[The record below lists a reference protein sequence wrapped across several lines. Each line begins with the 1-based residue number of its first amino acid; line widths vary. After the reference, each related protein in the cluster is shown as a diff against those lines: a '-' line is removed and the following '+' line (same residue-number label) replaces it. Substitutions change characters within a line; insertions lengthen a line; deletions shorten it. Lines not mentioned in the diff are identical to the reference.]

1 MSQMRPSRPR
11 SRDDFNIA
19 IICALTLEADAVL
32 SQFDHHWDDDDS
44 GVSFAKARGDPNAY
58 STGVL
63 GQHNVVL
70 AHLPGVGKV
79 AAGTI
84 AAFCRISYPNI
95 SLALVVGICGG
106 APFYGTKEEEILLG
120 DVIIST
126 GVVQYDIGQRFPN
139 NFKTKDTLE
148 ESLGRP
154 GLDIRNLLSKLKTK
168 RHQGK
173 LQTATRGYLD
183 LALREAEPGDCPER
197 SQDILFPAAYR
208 HKHHEP
214 STCAICDACNG
225 SSGPVCEIALKSSCK
240 ELKCALSQCI
250 VRSRL
255 GEVKK
260 DNTRETSLLSIHFG
274 IFASADT
281 VMKSGEDRDHLT
293 TSKDTIGFEME
304 SAGVWDVFPCIIIKS
319 VSDYAD
325 SHKNDN
331 WQGYAATS
339 AAACTKAFLKY
350 WDSARENHEWTHTHI
365 YVTDPETSGLET
377 EEKLKDQF
385 AESLY
390 FPEINSR
397 KNNLNHEAP
406 STFQW
411 IFDTNRRC
419 THKRSSTAD
428 HKDLKKSPVREAR
441 MIWITEDGRP
451 FRDCALED
459 EDSDSGDNSKFAG
472 LSRSEAKWDSFT
484 DWLLSGTP
492 IYWISGNPGSGKST
506 LMKYLSEHTRT
517 SGHLARWQRNTVLL
531 SHFFW
536 KPGTQMQQ
544 SFKGLLCSL
553 LYDLLSKDPEIFD
566 IARNVFTKTRRLSTS
581 DWNEDDLRRILLD
594 YCQKSSKPVCIFVDG
609 LDEAFPGKDM
619 LAIVQFLKLL
629 ASPGSHV
636 KVCVSSR
643 PERLFRLHFEDCPY
657 LRMHDLTKLDI
668 AKYSEHAMG
677 ESTLLDPDD
686 QEIYDLALEIAK
698 SSNGIFLWAVIAT
711 QSLIRGI
718 NNGDSKEQISERLK
732 SMPQDLMNLYRDIL
746 SRSVMDRPIYQQQ
759 IALILNVVLGCS
771 WSPWSPT
778 TTLML
783 TMSMDSELVDS
794 YVVRGDAMRLSELEM
809 KVKRTKD
816 IVETALLG
824 ILEVKCRSRKFEEVV
839 FLHRSVEDF
848 LLDTVEGQDLWQR
861 CDVPQEELWERH
873 FKSLIADG
881 RLHSEQ
887 PSANLTYGVTIRGLL
902 LYMNRW
908 EKKKD
913 IPHDIIISFFKV
925 ARVSFLRGYLHHS
938 RTEVVDLK
946 PQCIKSQFLS
956 HMAYGETVKHVDHVL
971 GEYGDSTGE
980 SMYCLLFNLC
990 ELPTPSVREGEMSLI
1005 RRILEMGYSPN
1016 WSAINTPTMTG
1027 NRLLASPWS
1036 NFLISLLDRPWRF
1049 FRGREKSELGP
1060 LFSGAIQMFLQAG
1073 ASLESRFP
1081 VVVRLQGL
1089 GDSGIRFGLANQ
1101 HTSRVPMFLPQ
1112 YIIFEMNAT
1121 VAVDLLMEYYY
1132 RSELK
1137 AGPIAKPAFSHTKPY
1152 IKALAFTNRRD
1163 LLFYHV
1169 EDETI
1174 SQQLVTTLQ
1183 GLTLMNLTDEVMRH
1197 QSSTEALFQRIMA
1210 KLEPSC
1216 CLATDGY
1223 YWRGVQVKV
1232 TDREM

>member
-1 MSQMRPSRPR
+1 MSQIRPSRPQ

-44 GVSFAKARGDPNAY
+44 GVSFGKARGDPNAY

-63 GQHNVVL
+63 GQHNIVL
-70 AHLPGVGKV
+70 AHLPGAGKV

-183 LALREAEPGDCPER
+183 LALREAEPGDYPER

-240 ELKCALSQCI
+240 ELKCALNQRV

-331 WQGYAATS
+331 WQGYAAAS
-339 AAACTKAFLKY
+339 AAACTKAFLEY
-350 WDSARENHEWTHTHI
+350 WDSAR
-365 YVTDPETSGLET
+365 DGPET

-385 AESLY
+385 TESLY

-397 KNNLNHEAP
+397 KNNLNPEAP

-411 IFDTNRRC
+411 IFDGNRSG

-428 HKDLKKSPVREAR
+428 HKDLKKSPVREAE
-441 MIWITEDGRP
+441 MIWFTEDGRP
-451 FRDCALED
+451 FFRDCDSKD
-459 EDSDSGDNSKFAG
+459 EDSDSKDEDSDSRDNSKFAG
-472 LSRSEAKWDSFT
+472 LSHSEAKWDSFT

-517 SGHLARWQRNTVLL
+517 SEHLARWQKSTVLL

-553 LYDLLSKDPEIFD
+553 LYDLHSKDPEVFD
-566 IARNVFTKTRRLSTS
+566 IARDVFTKTRRLSTS
-581 DWNEDDLRRILLD
+581 DWNENDLRRILLD
-594 YCQKSSKPVCIFVDG
+594 YCKKSTKPVCIFVDG
-609 LDEAFPGKDM
+609 LDEAFLGKDM
-619 LAIVQFLKLL
+619 LDVVQFLKLL
-629 ASPGSHV
+629 ASSGSYV

-643 PERLFRLHFEDCPY
+643 PERLFRLHFETYPN

-668 AKYSEHAMG
+668 AKYSEYTMG

-686 QEIYDLALEIAK
+686 QEISDLALEIAK
-698 SSNGIFLWAVIAT
+698 SSNGIFLWAVLAT

-718 NNGDSKEQISERLK
+718 NNGDSTEQISERLQ
-732 SMPQDLMNLYRDIL
+732 SMPQDLMDLYHDIL
-746 SRSVMDRPIYQQQ
+746 SRSVMDRPIYQQH
-759 IALILNVVLGCS
+759 IALILNLVLDSS
-771 WSPWSPT
+771 WSQWYPM

-783 TMSMDSELVDS
+783 TMSMDSELLER
-794 YVVRGDAMRLSELEM
+794 YVVRDDAMQMSELEM
-809 KVKRTKD
+809 KVKRTKN
-816 IVETALLG
+816 IVETALFG
-824 ILEVKCRSRKFEEVV
+824 ILEVKCCWREPEEVV
-839 FLHRSVEDF
+839 FLHRSAEDF
-848 LLDTVEGQDLWQR
+848 LLDTVEGRDLWQL
-861 CDVPQEELWERH
+861 CDIPQEELWERH
-873 FKSLIADG
+873 FKSLVADG

-887 PSANLTYGVTIRGLL
+887 PSANLTHGVTIRGLL
-902 LYMNRW
+902 NYMNRW
-908 EKKKD
+908 EEQED
-913 IPHDIIISFFKV
+913 IPHDIIISLFEL
-925 ARVSFLRGYLHHS
+925 ARVSFLRGYLRHS

-946 PQCIKSQFLS
+946 PQCIRGQFLS
-956 HMAYGETVKHVDHVL
+956 HMAYGETIKHANHVL
-971 GEYGDSTGE
+971 DKYGDSTGE

-990 ELPTPSVREGEMSLI
+990 ELPTPQAREGEMPLI

-1036 NFLISLLDRPWRF
+1036 NFLITLLDRPWRF
-1049 FRGREKSELGP
+1049 FRDREKSELGP

-1081 VVVRLQGL
+1081 VVVRVE
-1089 GDSGIRFGLANQ
+1089 SFRNSKIRFGLANQ
-1101 HTSRVPMFLPQ
+1101 HTSRVELFLPQ
-1112 YIIFEMNAT
+1112 YIVFEMNAKA
-1121 VAVDLLMEYYY
+1121 AVDLLMEYYHL
-1132 RSELK
+1132 SEPK
-1137 AGPIAKPAFSHTKPY
+1137 AGPITQPAFSHTKPY

-1169 EDETI
+1169 EDEAI

-1183 GLTLMNLTDEVMRH
+1183 KLTLMNLTDEARRN
-1197 QSSTEALFQRIMA
+1197 QFSTAALFQRFMA
-1210 KLEPSC
+1210 ALEPFC
-1216 CLATDGY
+1216 RLATDGY